1 MEKLKFIDLFAGI
14 GGIRMAF
21 EDKTTNC
28 VFSSEWDKF
37 SQKTYAANFNELP
50 FGDITK
56 IDAEEIPKH
65 DILLAGFPCQ
75 PFSKIGK
82 KKGLKMLLKEH
93 YFLMLYAY

>member
-1 MEKLKFIDLFAGI
+1 MDKHGKIKIYRPFAGI

-65 DILLAGFPCQ
+65 DILLAGFLANH
-75 PFSKIGK
+75 SVKSEK
-82 KKGLKMLLKEH
+82 RRV
-93 YFLMLYAY
+93 